1 MQPCLIGSALLQPR
15 FGETLFLSWKDLREQ
30 LRLQSAFSL
39 KTCAVLTPASGIE
52 NNVTFFTPRLSP
64 LAARRSRA
72 RVTLGVTFK
81 TEKKNRRLLADLSL

>member
-30 LRLQSAFSL
+30 LRLLSAFSL
-39 KTCAVLTPASGIE
+39 KTCAVLTAASGIE
-52 NNVTFFTPRLSP
+52 NNVTFFTPSFI
-64 LAARRSRA
+64 AARRSRT

-81 TEKKNRRLLADLSL
+81 IEKKKKRLLADLSL